1 MPGYDRTGP
10 RGIGPRTGWAFGR
23 CGRPAERTRAVEDVY
38 QGEDTGGYGRSWGGG
53 RGFGGGGRGR
63 RRGFGM
69 GRRAQ
74 GAAAGGGD
82 IEPVRQQSFL
92 RRRIEELTREL
103 DRMKQLLSKDAREGD
118 ED

>member
-10 RGIGPRTGWAFGR
+10 RGSGSQTGWGMGR
-23 CGRPAERTRAVEDVY
+23 CGRPTERTRPVEDADRDD
-38 QGEDTGGYGRSWGGG
+38 DTGWYGR
-53 RGFGGGGRGR
+53 RQGGGGGGGGR

-74 GAAAGGGD
+74 GAAGGD
-82 IEPVRQQSFL
+82 VEPGRQQSFL
-92 RRRIEELTREL
+92 RRRIEELTEEL
-103 DRMKQLLSKDAREGD
+103 DRIKQLFAKDDREGA